1 MKLVVDSILI
11 IFRIISLGWGW
22 KIVIENPSE
31 EFLLWRAIL
40 LFCLYAILTNLQKKM
55 KEYRSIQAKN

>member
-22 KIVIENPSE
+22 KIVIENPAE

-40 LFCLYAILTNLQKKM
+40 LFLFYATLTKLQKQM
-55 KEYRSIQAKN
+55 NEYRSIKVKN

>member
-1 MKLVVDSILI
+1 MKVVDSILI

-22 KIVIENPSE
+22 KIVIDNPDE

-40 LFCLYAILTNLQKKM
+40 LFLLYAILTKMQKKM
-55 KEYRSIQAKN
+55 KEYRSIKAKN